1 MVLIGSFKLIHEF
14 CKNFLLI
21 NSFLVE
27 NSILLLTTLNNYF
40 SKDLLDLQWL
50 IILDLL
56 NLKNFNFF
64 LNHLNGALNNLK
76 MLNNKYFYHYQ
87 VLSIDFLTKY
97 FELDPLI
104 IKEINF
110 SLIFNILCENMIT
123 FHSHSICLN
132 SIVTFFISI
141 QKYEIVLNDF
151 YNIVLPIAAKELID
165 RRSPVLA
172 GTMWHLFRNISNTFE
187 ISIETKKHLNDLNI
201 IYQKNYGGAT
211 PLIIDNNNNEFDKRP
226 FTDIFLLLGTKH

>member
-1 MVLIGSFKLIHEF
+1 
-14 CKNFLLI
+14 
-21 NSFLVE
+21 
-27 NSILLLTTLNNYF
+27 
-40 SKDLLDLQWL
+40 
-50 IILDLL
+50 
-56 NLKNFNFF
+56 
-64 LNHLNGALNNLK
+64 
-76 MLNNKYFYHYQ
+76 
-87 VLSIDFLTKY
+87 
-97 FELDPLI
+97 
-104 IKEINF
+104 
-110 SLIFNILCENMIT
+110 MIT